1 MTTGLR
7 HIPHA
12 VLMLALLTEPA
23 AAVPQGSAAAA
34 ESLSLCNA
42 VDEMPEAQRANVLAR
57 GEAMAEAALA
67 ADPNDGRAH
76 FALFCHLG
84 RRMKHAGIGF
94 SQLMDLQRLK
104 REINAAQRLA
114 PDDADVLAA
123 KGALLL
129 ELPRLCGGDPA
140 AAERLLRRALAVEP
154 DNTDARCY
162 LAAAL
167 RARGESPDDRPA
179 RLLSAT
185 IDRQLGPLN

>member
-1 MTTGLR
+1 MTTGSK
-7 HIPHA
+7 HIFHA
-12 VLMLALLTEPA
+12 VLMVALLAGPA

-34 ESLSLCNA
+34 ESLSLCDA
-42 VDEMPEAQRANVLAR
+42 ADALPEAQRNVALAR
-57 GEAMAEAALA
+57 GEALAKAALA
-67 ADPNDGRAH
+67 ADRNDGRAH

-84 RRMKHAGIGF
+84 RRMKHAGLGF
-94 SQLMDLQRLK
+94 SQLFDLRRLK

-129 ELPRLCGGDPA
+129 ELPRLFGGDPA
-140 AAERLLRRALAVEP
+140 EAERLLRRALVVEP

-167 RARGESPDDRPA
+167 RARGESPVDAP
-179 RLLSAT
+179 
-185 IDRQLGPLN
+185 PNC